1 MSDAQITSDMSI
13 GDVMDKYPA
22 TDKIF
27 MKYFGNG
34 CFTCPGAKTEDIAF
48 GCTMHGVAVEDIM
61 ADLNQAISE

>member
-1 MSDAQITSDMSI
+1 MSEAQITSDMSI

-22 TDKIF
+22 TDKVF
-27 MKYFGNG
+27 MKYFGDG

-48 GCTMHGVAVEDIM
+48 GCTMHGVAEEDIM

>member
-1 MSDAQITSDMSI
+1 MSDSQITSDMSI
-13 GDVMDKYPA
+13 GDVMEKFPA
-22 TDKIF
+22 TDKVF
-27 MKYFGNG
+27 MKYFGDG